1 MISVGDLA
9 PRRDTDHELY
19 IAVLSNAIHLCADT
33 GRVITCPFIP
43 GRLPDDTMAMVVS
56 VEQPQGLLLPELVQW
71 LPIAALD
78 EPIGR
83 ITPAALREATAIVTA
98 LIS

>member
-1 MISVGDLA
+1 M
-9 PRRDTDHELY
+9 P
-19 IAVLSNAIHLCADT
+19 
-33 GRVITCPFIP
+33 IP